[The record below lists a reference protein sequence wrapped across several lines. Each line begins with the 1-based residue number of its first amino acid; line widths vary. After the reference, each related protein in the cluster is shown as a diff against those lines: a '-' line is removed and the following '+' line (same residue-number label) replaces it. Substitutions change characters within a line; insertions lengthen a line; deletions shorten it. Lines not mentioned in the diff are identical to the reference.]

1 MKIILDEDICLRYS
15 NTIMNWNWDELEEKK
30 QKNAGA
36 LPKNTGDFRKKPD
49 FGMGDD
55 FNELLKKSKPF
66 ILATLCVI
74 VFMWILSGF
83 YIVQP
88 DELGVETRFGAYIA
102 TTEPG
107 PHYHWP
113 YPIGA
118 VYKPKVTEVKRV
130 EIGFNQSGISDDAE
144 MLTEDENI
152 VNVQFSVQY
161 QIKDP
166 VQYIFKVAQQAELIK
181 NASQAVM
188 REVIGSNKIDSALTD
203 GKQAI
208 QTKAQE
214 LLQSITDEY
223 DLGVQVIAVQMQN
236 VFPPREVSEAFKDVA
251 SAREDKA
258 RFINEAEAYRN
269 DIIPKARGEADA
281 IINRALAYKESLVL
295 KANAEAKQFELL
307 LAEYKKAPA
316 IVKERIYIETMEH
329 ILMNTKE
336 KTILPNKTAN
346 NILPYLPLT
355 PSVKGGTR

>member
-1 MKIILDEDICLRYS
+1 
-15 NTIMNWNWDELEEKK
+15 MNWNWDELEEKK
-30 QKNAGA
+30 QKNANTVI
-36 LPKNTGDFRKKPD
+36 KNGESGSSWQGSDFR
-49 FGMGDD
+49 MNNNM
-55 FNELLKKSKPF
+55 NELFKKSKSF
-66 ILATLCVI
+66 LFALCV
-74 VFMWILSGF
+74 VFICIWLLSGL

-88 DELGVETRFGAYIA
+88 DELGVETRFGAYVA

-107 PHYHWP
+107 PHYHLP

-130 EIGFNQSGISDDAE
+130 EIGFNQSGADAE

-166 VQYIFKVAQQAELIK
+166 VQYIFKVANQTELLQ

-188 REVIGSNKIDSALTD
+188 REVIGSSKIDSALTD

-208 QTKAQE
+208 QTKAQD
-214 LLQSITDEY
+214 LLQAITDEY
-223 DLGVQVIAVQMQN
+223 ELGVQIIAVQMQN
-236 VFPPREVSEAFKDVA
+236 VFPPKEVSEAFKDVA

-281 IINRALAYKESLVL
+281 IVNRALAYKEALIL
-295 KANAEAKQFELL
+295 KANAEAQQFELL
-307 LAEYKKAPA
+307 LTEYKKAPA
-316 IVKERIYIETMEH
+316 LMRERLYIEAMQEVLT
-329 ILMNTKE
+329 NTDE
-336 KTILPNKTAN
+336 KTIIPNKSAS
-346 NILPYLPLT
+346 NILPYLPLQKE
-355 PSVKGGTR
+355 SSK

>member
-1 MKIILDEDICLRYS
+1 
-15 NTIMNWNWDELEEKK
+15 MNWNWDELEEKK
-30 QKNAGA
+30 QKNA
-36 LPKNTGDFRKKPD
+36 NTVIKHGEKGSSWQSPD
-49 FGMGDD
+49 FGVGNNIND
-55 FNELLKKSKPF
+55 FLKKSKPLF
-66 ILATLCVI
+66 YALVVAFLCI
-74 VFMWILSGF
+74 WLISGF
-83 YIVQP
+83 YIVHP
-88 DELGVETRFGAYIA
+88 DELGVETRFGAYVA

-130 EIGFNQSGISDDAE
+130 EIGFAQSGSDAE

-166 VQYIFKVAQQAELIK
+166 VQYIFKVAQQTELIQ

-208 QTKAQE
+208 QTKAQDI
-214 LLQSITDEY
+214 LQSITDEY
-223 DLGVQVIAVQMQN
+223 ELGVQIIAVQMQN
-236 VFPPREVSEAFKDVA
+236 VFPPKEVSEAFKDVA

-281 IINRALAYKESLVL
+281 IVNRALAYKEALIL
-295 KANAEAKQFELL
+295 KANAQAKQFELL
-307 LAEYKKAPA
+307 LAEYKKSPA
-316 IVKERIYIETMEH
+316 TIKERLYIESMEEV
-329 ILMNTKE
+329 LTKAKD
-336 KTILPNKTAN
+336 KTLIPNKTAP

-355 PSVKGGTR
+355 SKGDKR

>member
-1 MKIILDEDICLRYS
+1 
-15 NTIMNWNWDELEEKK
+15 MNWNWDELEEKK
-30 QKNAGA
+30 QKHA
-36 LPKNTGDFRKKPD
+36 NTVKRGNNSPSWQKPD
-49 FGMGDD
+49 FNMGDD
-55 FNELLKKSKPF
+55 FNALVKKSRP
-66 ILATLCVI
+66 LLYTLLGVLVCI
-74 VFMWILSGF
+74 WLLSGF

-88 DELGVETRFGAYIA
+88 DELGVETRFGAYVT

-130 EIGFNQSGISDDAE
+130 EVGFNQSGASDDSE

-166 VQYIFKVAQQAELIK
+166 VKYIFKVAQQTELIR

-188 REVIGSNKIDSALTD
+188 REVIGSSKIDSALTD

-208 QTKAQE
+208 QTKAQQ
-214 LLQSITDEY
+214 LLQAITDEY
-223 DLGVQVIAVQMQN
+223 DLGVQIVALQMQN
-236 VFPPREVSEAFKDVA
+236 VFPPKEVSEAFKDVA

-281 IINRALAYKESLVL
+281 IVNRALAYKEALIL
-295 KANAEAKQFELL
+295 KAHAQATQFELL
-307 LAEYKKAPA
+307 LTEYKKSPA
-316 IVKERIYIETMEH
+316 IVKERLYIEAMQEVF
-329 ILMNTKE
+329 MKTKE
-336 KTILPNKTAN
+336 KTLLPSKVAPH
-346 NILPYLPLT
+346 ILPYLPLQKKE
-355 PSVKGGTR
+355 SNR